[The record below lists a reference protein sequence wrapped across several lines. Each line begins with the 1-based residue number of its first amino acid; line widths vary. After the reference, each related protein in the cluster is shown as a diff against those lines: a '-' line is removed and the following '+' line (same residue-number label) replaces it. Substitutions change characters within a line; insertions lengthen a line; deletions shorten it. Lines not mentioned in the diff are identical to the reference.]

1 MRILTF
7 IVMIFS
13 STFLLSEVFE
23 DPKPLF
29 SKDNPNFVESSKEVN
44 SWPMKRLFVKEYQP
58 LVFWGKDQILTQSGR
73 LLKFKTK
80 EDLKLVNIKANRN
93 NIDFVLR
100 YFFELNQI
108 LKGSNL
114 VLNRILI
121 EEFDLMTLEVNS
133 GIRFHMN
140 KSKIENQLENL
151 KTFLKSEY
159 FNNIKDTF
167 SYLDLRYQNKGAIG
181 FRD

>member
-1 MRILTF
+1 MKLLTF

-13 STFLLSEVFE
+13 STFLLSEVFK

-29 SKDNPNFVESSKEVN
+29 SKDNPSFVKSSKEVN
-44 SWPMKRLFVKEYQP
+44 SWPMKKLHVKEYQP

-73 LLKFKTK
+73 LLKFETK

-100 YFFELNQI
+100 YFFDFHQI
-108 LKGSNL
+108 LKGSDL
-114 VLNRILI
+114 ALKRVLI
-121 EEFDLMTLEVNS
+121 EEFDLMTLEDNS
-133 GIRFHMN
+133 GIKFHMN

-151 KTFLKSEY
+151 KTFLQSAY

>member
-1 MRILTF
+1 MANEKIACER
-7 IVMIFS
+7 
-13 STFLLSEVFE
+13 
-23 DPKPLF
+23 
-29 SKDNPNFVESSKEVN
+29 
-44 SWPMKRLFVKEYQP
+44 YQP

-80 EDLKLVNIKANRN
+80 EDLKLVNIEANRN

-133 GIRFHMN
+133 GIRFHLN

-151 KTFLKSEY
+151 KTFLKSKY

>member
-1 MRILTF
+1 
-7 IVMIFS
+7 MIFA
-13 STFLLSEVFE
+13 STFLLSEVFK

-29 SKDNPNFVESSKEVN
+29 SEDNPNFVESSKKVN
-44 SWPMKRLFVKEYQP
+44 SWPMKKLHVKEFQP

-80 EDLKLVNIKANRN
+80 ENLKLVNIGANRN

-114 VLNRILI
+114 VLYRILI
-121 EEFDLMTLEVNS
+121 EDFDLMTLEDNS
-133 GIRFHMN
+133 GLRFHMN
-140 KSKIENQLENL
+140 KSKIENQLEKVNTILGMTSLSIDFHHSKPTTQRSL
-151 KTFLKSEY
+151 KDRPS
-159 FNNIKDTF
+159 
-167 SYLDLRYQNKGAIG
+167 Q
-181 FRD
+181 

>member
-1 MRILTF
+1 MKFLTF
-7 IVMIFS
+7 IVMIFA
-13 STFLLSEVFE
+13 STFLLSEVFK

-29 SKDNPNFVESSKEVN
+29 SEDNPNFVESSKEVN
-44 SWPMKRLFVKEYQP
+44 SWPMKKLHVKEYQP

-80 EDLKLVNIKANRN
+80 ENLKLVNIEANRN
-93 NIDFVLR
+93 NIHFVLR
-100 YFFELNQI
+100 YFFDFNQI
-108 LKGSNL
+108 LKSSDL

-121 EEFDLMTLEVNS
+121 EEFDLMTLEDNS

-140 KSKIENQLENL
+140 KSKIENQLKNL
-151 KTFLKSEY
+151 KTFLQSSY

>member
-1 MRILTF
+1 MKFLTF

-13 STFLLSEVFE
+13 STFLLSEVFK

-29 SKDNPNFVESSKEVN
+29 SKDNPNFVESYKEVN
-44 SWPMKRLFVKEYQP
+44 SWPMKKFHVKEYQP

-73 LLKFKTK
+73 LLKFQTK
-80 EDLKLVNIKANRN
+80 EGLKLINIGANTN

-121 EEFDLMTLEVNS
+121 EEFDLMTLEENS

-151 KTFLKSEY
+151 KTFLKSKY

-167 SYLDLRYQNKGAIG
+167 SYLDLRYQNKGAVG

>member
-1 MRILTF
+1 MAGVDILLLVSDYTLPKFHFLFAKMLSVVATAWDFFALFNLENTF
-7 IVMIFS
+7 NISF
-13 STFLLSEVFE
+13 
-23 DPKPLF
+23 
-29 SKDNPNFVESSKEVN
+29 
-44 SWPMKRLFVKEYQP
+44 
-58 LVFWGKDQILTQSGR
+58 
-73 LLKFKTK
+73 KFKTK
-80 EDLKLVNIKANRN
+80 EDLKLVNIEANRN

-114 VLNRILI
+114 VLNKILI
-121 EEFDLMTLEVNS
+121 EEFDLMILEDNS
-133 GIRFHMN
+133 GLRFRMN

-151 KTFLKSEY
+151 KTFLKSQY

>member
-1 MRILTF
+1 MKFLTF
-7 IVMIFS
+7 IVIIFS
-13 STFLLSEVFE
+13 SAFLLSEVFK

-44 SWPMKRLFVKEYQP
+44 SWPMKKLHVKEYQP

-73 LLKFKTK
+73 LLKFQTR
-80 EDLKLVNIKANRN
+80 EGLKLVNIEANRN
-93 NIDFVLR
+93 NIDFILR
-100 YFFELNQI
+100 YFFDIDQI
-108 LKGSNL
+108 MKGSDL
-114 VLNRILI
+114 VLKRILI
-121 EEFDLMTLEVNS
+121 EEFDLMTLEGNS

-151 KTFLKSEY
+151 KTFLQSTY

>member
-1 MRILTF
+1 M
-7 IVMIFS
+7 
-13 STFLLSEVFE
+13 
-23 DPKPLF
+23 
-29 SKDNPNFVESSKEVN
+29 
-44 SWPMKRLFVKEYQP
+44 
-58 LVFWGKDQILTQSGR
+58 
-73 LLKFKTK
+73 
-80 EDLKLVNIKANRN
+80 KLVNIEANRN

-108 LKGSNL
+108 LNGSNL

-121 EEFDLMTLEVNS
+121 EDFDLMTLEDNS
-133 GIRFHMN
+133 GLRFHMN

-167 SYLDLRYQNKGAIG
+167 SYLDLRYQSKGAIG

>member
-1 MRILTF
+1 MKFLTF
-7 IVMIFS
+7 IIIIFS
-13 STFLLSEVFE
+13 STFVLSEVFE

-44 SWPMKRLFVKEYQP
+44 SWPMKRLHVKEFQP
-58 LVFWGKDQILTQSGR
+58 LIFWGKDQILTQSGR
-73 LLKFKTK
+73 LLKLKTK
-80 EDLKLVNIKANRN
+80 ENLKLVNIEANTN

-108 LKGSNL
+108 FKGSNL
-114 VLNRILI
+114 ALNRIFI
-121 EEFDLMTLEVNS
+121 EDFDLITLEDNS

-159 FNNIKDTF
+159 FDNIKDTF

>member
-1 MRILTF
+1 MKFLTF

-13 STFLLSEVFE
+13 STFALSEVFE

-29 SKDNPNFVESSKEVN
+29 SEDNPNFVESSKEVN
-44 SWPMKRLFVKEYQP
+44 SWPMKKLHVKEFQP

-80 EDLKLVNIKANRN
+80 ENLKLVNIEANRN
-93 NIDFVLR
+93 NIDLVLR

-121 EEFDLMTLEVNS
+121 EDFDLMTLEDNS
-133 GIRFHMN
+133 GLRFHMN

>member
-1 MRILTF
+1 
-7 IVMIFS
+7 MIFS
-13 STFLLSEVFE
+13 STFVLSEFFE

-44 SWPMKRLFVKEYQP
+44 SWPMKKLHVKEYQP

-73 LLKFKTK
+73 LLKFETK
-80 EDLKLVNIKANRN
+80 EDLKLVNIEGNRN
-93 NIDFVLR
+93 NIDFILR
-100 YFFELNQI
+100 YVFDFDQI
-108 LKGSNL
+108 LKESDL
-114 VLNRILI
+114 VLKRILI
-121 EEFDLMTLEVNS
+121 EEFDLMTLEDNS
-133 GIRFHMN
+133 GFRFHMN

-151 KTFLKSEY
+151 KTFLKSTY